1 MFRNSKLP
9 ILDTLYW
16 DIRLCETN
24 DAVFYLDTWKLWCSR
39 NSWVFPSCLV
49 GKWDSIVIR
58 WWFPEAL
65 GVGLV
70 AWLMRN
76 ILVSW
81 SSLLPSG
88 SVCCILSGTFH
99 ANMRGKQP
107 YRHIKAP
114 RGVHKSIADSFW
126 RGLSPVTMTPAE
138 LNICLK
144 QVEEWSGL
152 EALLLLRIIP
162 GSVFHSTCQHSNCVG
177 LAAATVI
184 LVSIWCFRA
193 PENSTTSARCPPSC
207 YYPDC
212 FKFRGKARETAS
224 FCLSLSVF
232 SMYVCMY
239 VRLSIPT
246 CLSAYHLSSAWVQ
259 SLTYIPLVHGGLCE
273 RSTLWMA

>member
-24 DAVFYLDTWKLWCSR
+24 DVVFCLDTWKLRCSH
-39 NSWVFPSCLV
+39 NTWVFPSWLV
-49 GKWDSIVIR
+49 GKWDSMVIR
-58 WWFPEAL
+58 WQFPEAL

-70 AWLMRN
+70 AWLKGN
-76 ILVSW
+76 ILASR

-114 RGVHKSIADSFW
+114 RGIHKSISDSFW

-138 LNICLK
+138 LNICVK
-144 QVEEWSGL
+144 QVEGWSGL
-152 EALLLLRIIP
+152 EALLLLRILP
-162 GSVFHSTCQHSNCVG
+162 GSVFHATCQHSNCVG
-177 LAAATVI
+177 LAAATVV

-212 FKFRGKARETAS
+212 FKFRGKAGETAS
-224 FCLSLSVF
+224 LCLSVSVF
-232 SMYVCMY
+232 SMYVC
-239 VRLSIPT
+239 VSVCPSLPACLPT
-246 CLSAYHLSSAWVQ
+246 
-259 SLTYIPLVHGGLCE
+259 TYLVPEFIL
-273 RSTLWMA
+273 LLLYP